1 MTTLSALAQSLRAS
15 MLGAA
20 EEFDREPERGSL
32 AQFQR
37 LLQVALD
44 DYSRRR
50 PLIVL
55 GRLQLEAERV
65 VYDCPADL
73 VAVQAFDWG
82 RADKA
87 RLPVWADGWP
97 GRLPDMR
104 VSRDGDRRVL
114 YLMPAPSAR
123 QIGLLG
129 SAAAYRYRS
138 RHTLDEQ
145 GSTIPAGDE
154 PLVLLR
160 AQAEAMRE
168 LAISHAVTPYQV
180 RDGISAT
187 PRNGTPSYLHTVL
200 MEEFERRICQ

>member
-1 MTTLSALAQSLRAS
+1 MTLSALAQALRDSL
-15 MLGAA
+15 LDAA

-37 LLQVALD
+37 LLRVALD

-50 PLIVL
+50 PLIAL

-73 VAVQAFDWG
+73 QDVQGFDWG
-82 RADKA
+82 RAEKA

-97 GRLPDMR
+97 GRLPDLR

-129 SAAAYRYRS
+129 SAAAYRYRA

-145 GSTIPAGDE
+145 GGTVPPGDE

-168 LAISHAVTPYQV
+168 LAISHSVKPYQV

-200 MEEFERRICQ
+200 MEEFERRVCQ

>member
-1 MTTLSALAQSLRAS
+1 MTTLTTLAKSLRDSLMDAAS
-15 MLGAA
+15 
-20 EEFDREPERGSL
+20 EFDRGVERGSL
-32 AQFQR
+32 TQFQR

-55 GRLQLEAERV
+55 GRLQLEAQRM
-65 VYDCPADL
+65 VYDCPVGL
-73 VAVQAFDWG
+73 EEVQAFDWG

-97 GRLPDMR
+97 GRLPAMR

-123 QIGLLG
+123 QISLLG
-129 SAAAYRYRS
+129 SAATYRYRA

-145 GSTIPAGDE
+145 GSTPSRPATS
-154 PLVLLR
+154 R
-160 AQAEAMRE
+160 WCCCA
-168 LAISHAVTPYQV
+168 
-180 RDGISAT
+180 
-187 PRNGTPSYLHTVL
+187 PRPRPCASCPSPTPSSPT
-200 MEEFERRICQ
+200 RRGTASAPPRATARRPICTPC

>member
-1 MTTLSALAQSLRAS
+1 MTTLTTLAKSLRDSLMDAAS
-15 MLGAA
+15 
-20 EEFDREPERGSL
+20 EFDRGVERGSL
-32 AQFQR
+32 TQFQR

-55 GRLQLEAERV
+55 GRLQLEAQRM
-65 VYDCPADL
+65 VYDCPAGL
-73 VAVQAFDWG
+73 EEVQAFDWG

-97 GRLPDMR
+97 GRLPAMR

-114 YLMPAPSAR
+114 YLMPAPSVR
-123 QIGLLG
+123 QISLLG
-129 SAAAYRYRS
+129 SAATYRYRA

-145 GSTIPAGDE
+145 GSTLPAGDE

-168 LAISHAVTPYQV
+168 LSISNTIKPYQT

-200 MEEFERRICQ
+200 MEEFERRVCL